1 VMRQGRVVGELPRD
15 RATPAEILSLATGAT
30 ERRAS

>member
-1 VMRQGRVVGELPRD
+1 MRQGRVVGELPRD
-15 RATPAEILSLATGAT
+15 RATPAEILALATGTT